1 MFVNADM
8 LFHFLGAFC
17 DWGGSFIALAVG
29 FGFVAE
35 VNVRASAALSTVRFM
50 LVGVRCVGYSCR
62 FPSGYGN

>member
-17 DWGGSFIALAVG
+17 DWGSFIALAVG

-50 LVGVRCVGYSCR
+50 LVGVRCVG
-62 FPSGYGN
+62 